1 MSRRQ
6 GYKTKRGAQLGQTL
20 NEQAAAFGVQLV
32 DDDAGLMRPSAGPA
46 MAPGFDPRYAQEDW
60 EMMRG
65 NPGVAPPDY
74 QGFADAQD
82 IAASRMPAAQAGGM
96 AYDHGGEVGVVGA
109 TPIVDRA
116 QGYLDARAAEHAAR
130 QGQVDAAYQYG
141 QQYLN
146 NPLDAKGRARMGR
159 QFMNAPLGGHVRRGL
174 EGQELFGHT
183 VTGDQALMAE
193 RAIAGAMAVG
203 IGVPTFLAGVQQL
216 TGDQQTPGTIPMV

>member
-1 MSRRQ
+1 MRSRFEGVLGGIAANRALSQ
-6 GYKTKRGAQLGQTL
+6 GAGAAVAANVNARRSGLDERLKQ
-20 NEQAAAFGVQLV
+20 QAAAFGVQLV
-32 DDDAGLMRPSAGPA
+32 DNDAGLMRPSAGPA

-74 QGFADAQD
+74 QGFADAED
-82 IAASRMPAAQAGGM
+82 IAASRGS
-96 AYDHGGEVGVVGA
+96 A
-109 TPIVDRA
+109 TH
-116 QGYLDARAAEHAAR
+116 LDARAAEQAAR

-146 NPLDAKGRARMGR
+146 NPLDAKGRARIGR

-203 IGVPTFLAGVQQL
+203 IGVPTFLAGVQEL
-216 TGDQQTPGTIPMV
+216 TGDQQTPGTIPMY